1 MLSSISDRMVI
12 IKKTKVRN
20 SGEDIGKEEL
30 LYTFGVNAIRHC
42 GKQYG
47 HLPKVEN
54 TIGI

>member
-1 MLSSISDRMVI
+1 MVI